1 MISWKRAVGISLLIF
16 IAMAAAFASGYLFRD
31 LQSVDSV
38 DMALVDEAYQILKTH
53 AYYDLPEPPNL
64 QYNLIRGLVGSLN
77 DPYTIFVEPAAHE
90 LESDEL
96 RGEFGGIGVRL
107 DKNLDGDTLVY
118 PIPESPAAA
127 VGITDGNQLVS
138 VDDLQIQP
146 ETSLQ
151 EIEAALR
158 GPIGTQVSVQIVR
171 QSGDSPEKYAI
182 KRASFP
188 LPSVTWNLDDDEP
201 RLGVIQIARM
211 AATTP
216 DEVQKAVA
224 DLRSKGASLF
234 VLDLRNN
241 PGGLLDSGINTA
253 RLFLKDGE
261 VIEQQY
267 KNQPSTAEDVQQPGA
282 LADLPIVV
290 IVNGG
295 TASSAELLAGALQA
309 HQRALVYGQQS
320 YGKDT
325 LQLVFELSD
334 HSSLHVTA
342 AKWWVPDLDPPIA
355 DHGIVPDVPVDPNT
369 SQVKPE
375 IQAIIQ
381 DYFSNP

>member
-16 IAMAAAFASGYLFRD
+16 IAMAAAFASGYLFRN

-127 VGITDGNQLVS
+127 AGITDGNQLVS

-224 DLRSKGASLF
+224 DLHSKGASLF

-267 KNQPSTAEDVQQPGA
+267 KNQPSTAEVVQQPGA

>member
-16 IAMAAAFASGYLFRD
+16 IAMAAAFASGYLFRN

-267 KNQPSTAEDVQQPGA
+267 KNQPSTAEVVQQPGA

>member
-16 IAMAAAFASGYLFRD
+16 IAMATAFASGYLFRD

-267 KNQPSTAEDVQQPGA
+267 KNQPSTAEVVQQPGA

>member
-1 MISWKRAVGISLLIF
+1 
-16 IAMAAAFASGYLFRD
+16 LFRD

-127 VGITDGNQLVS
+127 AGITDGNQLVS

-267 KNQPSTAEDVQQPGA
+267 KNQPSTAEVVQQPGA

>member
-267 KNQPSTAEDVQQPGA
+267 KNQPSTAEVVQQPGA

>member
-253 RLFLKDGE
+253 RLFLKEGE

-267 KNQPSTAEDVQQPGA
+267 KNQPSTAEVVQQPGA